1 MTDLIIHWSADP
13 VIFHI
18 GSFGLRWY
26 SLLFAVG
33 FISAY
38 FILLKM
44 FRREEVDTN
53 YLDKLTI
60 YCFIALLVGL
70 RFGHCIFYEWSYYKD
85 HLLEIVVPFN
95 FETGK
100 FTGYQGL
107 ASHGGAIGI
116 LLGLWLYC
124 YKTKVNPVWIL
135 DRLVIVI
142 PLVGACVR
150 CGNLMN
156 SEIYGSPTSLPW
168 GFVFLRGDKQFC
180 GSFDNYTSFEV
191 HKELPICPSEEWLP
205 CHPTGLYEALSYLI
219 IFAVL
224 LIIYLHKKGKIRPG
238 MSFGIFLIALFGMR
252 FLIEFLKNEQVDFE
266 KGMTLNMGQL
276 LSIPFILAGIV
287 FIVLSVKG
295 KFSGKVFYKTT
306 NAETEKQTSKTNK
319 K

>member
-1 MTDLIIHWSADP
+1 MTDLVVHWSADP

-26 SLLFAVG
+26 SLLFATG
-33 FISAY
+33 FILAY

-44 FRREEVDTN
+44 FRREEVNTN

-70 RFGHCIFYEWSYYKD
+70 RLGHCIFYEWGYYKN
-85 HLLEIVVPFN
+85 HLLEMVLPFN

-124 YKTKVNPVWIL
+124 YKTKINPVWVL

-142 PLVGACVR
+142 PLVGAFVR

-156 SEIYGSPTSLPW
+156 SEIYGVETSLPW
-168 GFVFLRGDKQFC
+168 GFIYERNHETVPK
-180 GSFDNYTSFEV
+180 
-191 HKELPICPSEEWLP
+191 
-205 CHPTGLYEALSYLI
+205 HPTQLYEALSYMI
-219 IFAVL
+219 IFASL
-224 LIIYLHKKGKIRPG
+224 LIYYVSKKGKIRPG
-238 MSFGIFLIALFGMR
+238 MSFGIFLTALFGIR
-252 FLIEFLKNEQVDFE
+252 FLIEFIKNDQVDFE
-266 KGMTLNMGQL
+266 ASMTLNMGQW

-287 FIVLSVKG
+287 FIVLSAKG
-295 KFSGKVFYKTT
+295 KFADKVFYKTPSKTT
-306 NAETEKQTSKTNK
+306 NAETDKKSTKTNK

>member
-1 MTDLIIHWSADP
+1 MTDLVVHWSADP

-26 SLLFAVG
+26 SLLFATG
-33 FISAY
+33 FILAY
-38 FILLKM
+38 LILLKM
-44 FRREEVDTN
+44 FRREKVNTN

-70 RFGHCIFYEWSYYKD
+70 RLGHCIFYEWGYYKN
-85 HLLEIVVPFN
+85 HLLEMVLPFN

-124 YKTKVNPVWIL
+124 YKTKINPVWVL

-142 PLVGACVR
+142 PLVGAFVR

-156 SEIYGSPTSLPW
+156 SEIYGVETSLPW
-168 GFVFLRGDKQFC
+168 GFIYERNHETVPK
-180 GSFDNYTSFEV
+180 
-191 HKELPICPSEEWLP
+191 
-205 CHPTGLYEALSYLI
+205 HPTQLYEALSYLI
-219 IFAVL
+219 IFASL
-224 LIIYLHKKGKIRPG
+224 LIYYVSKKGKIRPG
-238 MSFGIFLIALFGMR
+238 MSFGIFLTALFGIR
-252 FLIEFLKNEQVDFE
+252 FLIEFIKNDQVDFE
-266 KGMTLNMGQL
+266 ASMTLNMGQW

-287 FIVLSVKG
+287 FIVLSAKG
-295 KFSGKVFYKTT
+295 KFADKVFYKTPSKTT
-306 NAETEKQTSKTNK
+306 NAETDKKSTKTNK

>member
-1 MTDLIIHWSADP
+1 MTDLVVHWSADP

-26 SLLFAVG
+26 SLLFATG
-33 FISAY
+33 FILAY

-44 FRREEVDTN
+44 FRREEVNTN

-70 RFGHCIFYEWSYYKD
+70 RLGHCIFYEWGYYKN
-85 HLLEIVVPFN
+85 HLLEMVLPFN

-124 YKTKVNPVWIL
+124 YKTKINPVWVL

-142 PLVGACVR
+142 PLVGAFVR

-156 SEIYGSPTSLPW
+156 SEIYGVETSLPW
-168 GFVFLRGDKQFC
+168 GFIYERNHETVPK
-180 GSFDNYTSFEV
+180 
-191 HKELPICPSEEWLP
+191 
-205 CHPTGLYEALSYLI
+205 HPTQLYEALSYLI
-219 IFAVL
+219 IFASL
-224 LIIYLHKKGKIRPG
+224 LIYYVSKKGKIRPG
-238 MSFGIFLIALFGMR
+238 MSFGIFLTALFGIR
-252 FLIEFLKNEQVDFE
+252 FLIEFIKNDQVDFE
-266 KGMTLNMGQL
+266 ASMTLNMGQW

-287 FIVLSVKG
+287 FIVLSAKG
-295 KFSGKVFYKTT
+295 KFADKVFYKTPSKTT
-306 NAETEKQTSKTNK
+306 NAETDKKSTKTNK

>member
-44 FRREEVDTN
+44 FRREGVN
-53 YLDKLTI
+53 PSYLDKLTI

-85 HLLEIVVPFN
+85 HLLEIVLPWN
-95 FETGK
+95 LETGK

-142 PLVGACVR
+142 PLVGAFVR

-156 SEIYGSPTSLPW
+156 SEIYGVETTLPW
-168 GFVFLRGDKQFC
+168 GFIYERNHETVPK
-180 GSFDNYTSFEV
+180 
-191 HKELPICPSEEWLP
+191 
-205 CHPTGLYEALSYLI
+205 HPTQLYEALSYLI
-219 IFAVL
+219 IFASL
-224 LIIYLHKKGKIRPG
+224 LIYYVRKKGKIRPG
-238 MSFGIFLIALFGMR
+238 MSFGIFLTALFGIR
-252 FLIEFLKNEQVDFE
+252 FLIEFIKQDQVAFEQ
-266 KGMTLNMGQL
+266 GMTLNMGQL